1 MLNLDTGLIVPKYHQ
16 QIFFYD
22 RVKCETYVQQN
33 FTALKNGFGI
43 YMDTCLLYTSDAAD
57 D

>member
-1 MLNLDTGLIVPKYHQ
+1 MMLNLDTNLVVPKYHQ

-33 FTALKNGFGI
+33 FTALKMVLDLHDTFGI
-43 YMDTCLLYTSDAAD
+43 NARYKV
-57 D
+57 